1 MKIETASQGTKLRI
15 YLSGELDHHG
25 ARSAM
30 RTIEDRISAYLP
42 RDCVLDLGGLSFM
55 DSSGIAVL
63 LKSYKRLGQIGGRLR
78 VENVPE
84 QPMKVIDASGIERLL
99 GVSCLSRPGDA
110 ARDNK

>member
-1 MKIETASQGTKLRI
+1 MKIETAARGPKLRI

-30 RTIEDRISAYLP
+30 LTIEDKLSAYAP

-63 LKSYKRLGQIGGRLR
+63 LKSHRRLGQMGGRLR
-78 VENVPE
+78 VENVPA
-84 QPMKVIDASGIERLL
+84 QAMKVIDAAGIDRVLDIAA
-99 GVSCLSRPGDA
+99 LSDRRESD
-110 ARDNK
+110 